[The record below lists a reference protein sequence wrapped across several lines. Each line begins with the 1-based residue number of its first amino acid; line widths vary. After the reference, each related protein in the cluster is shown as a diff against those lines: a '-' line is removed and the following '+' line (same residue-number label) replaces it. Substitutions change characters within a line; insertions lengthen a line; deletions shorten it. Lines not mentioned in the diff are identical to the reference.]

1 MLLQFRII
9 LRKCKQKMMDF
20 FFNLNLDEE
29 DRLKNIFWVD
39 PRSKETYKDFRDVV
53 AFDTTYFTNK
63 YGMPFVPFVE
73 VNHHSNS
80 ILLWCEWF
88 RMRIWIHLCGH
99 LTHGYYVYPVVLPL
113 ESSQTKTKR
122 WKMQFKF
129 FSQIIGVDDVCG
141 ISWRRCLRS

>member
-1 MLLQFRII
+1 
-9 LRKCKQKMMDF
+9 MDF

-80 ILLWCEWF
+80 ILL
-88 RMRIWIHLCGH
+88 
-99 LTHGYYVYPVVLPL
+99 
-113 ESSQTKTKR
+113 
-122 WKMQFKF
+122 
-129 FSQIIGVDDVCG
+129 
-141 ISWRRCLRS
+141 